1 MRRFILGLSI
11 VSLLFSCSNDPEHG
25 AFAPPA
31 IPIVATEVQLRDVP
45 LYIDAVG
52 SIKAAQ
58 TVEIRPQVSGRLLEI
73 HFKEGDQ
80 VKKGDPLF
88 TIDATTYL
96 IKQKEAESQLAQDK
110 ASLETALKKYDRY
123 EKLSKK
129 ELVPQQEWEEIQAAV
144 EKGKAIIAADEAR
157 LQGANRDVDHCTIEA
172 PIDGTIGRSSV
183 DPGNLIT
190 EQQTTPLATLSDI
203 RTLYVDFA
211 LTEKEFVQLQRR
223 EGMEIQVCPLCG
235 IAKKAEGVISYV
247 DHQFDPKNGMVTI
260 SAKIDNEKREF
271 LPGQGVKVLIP
282 VHTIIQAK
290 LLPQKSVKINQNGP
304 YVYVVQADDS
314 VAIRQLELGDEEGED
329 VIIKEGVEPGEK
341 VVVEGHLRLA
351 PGMKVVVKGSGA
363 ES

>member
-1 MRRFILGLSI
+1 MKRIILGISLI
-11 VSLLFSCSNDPEHG
+11 PLLFACSNDKDKS

-58 TVEIRPQVSGRLLEI
+58 TVEIRPQVSGMLLET
-73 HFKEGDQ
+73 HFNDGDQ

-88 TIDATTYL
+88 TIDATNYV

-110 ASLETALKKYDRY
+110 ISLDSAQKKYERY
-123 EKLSKK
+123 EKLMKK
-129 ELVPQQEWEEIQAAV
+129 ELIPQQEWEEIQASL
-144 EKGKAIIAADEAR
+144 EKGKAVIFADEVR

-172 PIDGTIGRSSV
+172 SIDGTIGRANV

-190 EQQTTPLATLSDI
+190 EQSTLLASLSSID
-203 RTLYVDFA
+203 TLYVDFA

-223 EGMEIQVCPLCG
+223 EGLEIQVSPLCG
-235 IAKKAEGVISYV
+235 IAKKANGTISYV
-247 DHQFDPKNGMVTI
+247 DHQFNPKNGMVEI
-260 SAKIDNEKREF
+260 SAKIDNKGREF

-282 VHTIIQAK
+282 IHTIAQAK
-290 LLPQKSVKINQNGP
+290 LLPQKSVKVNQSGP

-314 VAIRQLELGDEEGED
+314 VAVRQVELGDEEGED
-329 VIIKEGVEPGEK
+329 VIVLEGVEPGEK

-351 PGMKVVVKGSGA
+351 PGMKVTIKGSGA